1 MEKVL
6 KERAI
11 ARFKRPPYRRLLR
24 GAILTLLITSFL
36 SALPGCG
43 GSSEG
48 VAAGGDGNGGEI
60 IGTGFTG
67 TAATGTAIANAIIRI
82 KSLSGQS
89 ITTTTD
95 NDGKFSSNQL
105 LESSAEDP
113 RGPYLLQVDLGN
125 QNFLYSVATA
135 ESATAL
141 DPDTVQIKVNIHP
154 YSDLL
159 IRNWFALQGE
169 DINSAFANNNP
180 LGDLPSQEEIDAIST
195 ELLGIL
201 RQALSKSGVAED
213 FKLLNTDFD
222 ANGQGFDGFLD
233 DSQVIINNNIIN
245 VIVAQQDLGTGIQTS
260 LITNANLALD
270 FTNDEDNPPSAPQ
283 NLRALAGTEGGEA
296 ILVWAPSN
304 DDKGVAGYQIYRNET
319 LLGTSPYPVFTDTGL
334 QTGIDY
340 EYRVEAVD
348 GRNQASPQS
357 NAASITLNAADTTAP
372 PSIDNLEVEE
382 TNGAVVLSWS
392 HADVSDVAGFRILRG
407 AQNNATT
414 EIANVTA
421 TFYSDF
427 DAISGYSPCY
437 RVIAYDG
444 AGNESPASSESC
456 LDGSTGPEP
465 TEDAILAFSATS
477 YSVEETQTTA
487 NISVVRSGDLSEAVS
502 VQYTATAQT
511 ATAGVDFAE
520 TSGTLNWAA
529 LDDEPKTF
537 SIQIFNNAEAE
548 DSETVNLSLS
558 NPVNAALGSQSS
570 AQLTITDAPTVSC
583 IDLTPTA
590 ITSNTTLS
598 QPCYNV
604 NDTVTVSNTA
614 TLTINP
620 GVKLVFAQGES
631 LDIDPDG
638 VLQAIGTEQN
648 PIIFTG
654 ALPAPGYWD
663 GIRIDSVV
671 TSELD
676 HTVIEYAGD
685 DGFID
690 GSIGNAFD
698 GRFKI
703 EHSLIRHSSSYGVAV
718 NENGGQLV
726 SFEHNTVTLN
736 ERPPILVPANQAG
749 VLKANN
755 SFVGN
760 LTDVGGNRDYIEV
773 YSSSDVENDQTWSVT
788 DVPYRISSTEINAE
802 LSIMPGAK
810 LEFTEGG
817 RFDVRDSGTLVASGT
832 EENPIRFTG
841 VQQSPGYWTGVQI
854 YNNTANLLN
863 HVVIEYGGG
872 PGGNTDGNIG
882 VFFSGGRLS
891 LQNTILRHSAS
902 YGFDFDDNINLVFEN
917 VVATDNNRPGKLDV
931 DDVHLL
937 GADSDYSGNS
947 DDRVILVGSNI
958 NTSQTIPNLNVPLYA
973 TNQSTISVNTNL
985 SFEPGVEL
993 QLASNG
999 GFKVN
1004 SNGSLAII
1012 GTAEKPVV
1020 LTGAVKSK
1028 GYWNGI
1034 QYTFSGSADNKIEH
1048 AIIEYGGAESGNTHA
1063 LVGYFGQA
1071 ARGSVTNSVLR
1082 GSLTNGIEVSESN
1095 EGEIII
1101 TGNTF
1106 EDIDGE
1112 DVLDQR
1118 SM

>member
-6 KERAI
+6 KERSI
-11 ARFKRPPYRRLLR
+11 AQFKRSPYRRLLR
-24 GAILTLLITSFL
+24 SIILTLLTTSLL

-67 TAATGTAIANAIIRI
+67 TAATGTAIANANIRI

-113 RGPYLLQVDLGN
+113 RGPYLLQIDLGN

-135 ESATAL
+135 ESATSL

-169 DINSAFANNNP
+169 DIDSAFANNNP

-245 VIVAQQDLGTGIQTS
+245 VIVAQQDLSTGIQTS
-260 LITNANLALD
+260 LITDANLALN

-283 NLRALAGTEGGEA
+283 NLRALAGTSGEA
-296 ILVWAPSN
+296 ILVWTPSN

-319 LLGTSPYPVFTDTGL
+319 LIGTSPYPVFTDTGL
-334 QTGIDY
+334 QTDIDY

-357 NAASITLNAADTTAP
+357 NAANITLSTADTTAP
-372 PSIDNLEVEE
+372 PNIDNLEVEE
-382 TNGAVVLSWS
+382 TNGTVVLSWS
-392 HADVSDVAGFRILRG
+392 HTDISDVAGFRILRG

-444 AGNESPASSESC
+444 AGNESPASNESC

-465 TEDAILAFSATS
+465 TEDAILAFSAAS

-502 VQYTATAQT
+502 VQYTAAAQT

-529 LDDEPKTF
+529 LDDESKTF
-537 SIQIFNNAEAE
+537 SIQIFNNAAAE

-558 NPVNAALGSQSS
+558 NPVNASLDNQSS
-570 AQLTITDAPTVSC
+570 AQLTIIDAPAVSC

-604 NDTVTVSNTA
+604 NDTVTVSNAA

-631 LDIDPDG
+631 LDIDSDG

-654 ALPAPGYWD
+654 ALPAAGYWD

-671 TSELD
+671 TSALD
-676 HTVIEYAGD
+676 YVTVEYGGA
-685 DGFID
+685 DGFTKASVGI
-690 GSIGNAFD
+690 AFD
-698 GRFKI
+698 GRLSVTN
-703 EHSLIRHSSSYGVAV
+703 SLIRHSSTNGVATSGTAARLTIF
-718 NENGGQLV
+718 EN
-726 SFEHNTVTLN
+726 NIVTLN
-736 ERPPILVPANQAG
+736 ESSPISLRANNAG
-749 VLKANN
+749 VVASNN
-755 SFVGN
+755 VLTGN
-760 LTDVGGNRDYIEV
+760 TTDVGGNRDYIKIT
-773 YSSSDVENDQTWSVT
+773 SSSDIGSAQTWSVT
-788 DVPYRISSTEINAE
+788 DVPYRVSNTEILAE
-802 LSIMPGAK
+802 LTITAGVT
-810 LEFTEGG
+810 LEFTDGG
-817 RFDVRDSGTLVASGT
+817 RFDVRDGGTLVASGT
-832 EENPIRFTG
+832 EDNPITFTG
-841 VQQSPGYWTGVQI
+841 IEKTPGYWTGVQI
-854 YNNTANLLN
+854 YNNTANLLD

-902 YGFDFDDNINLVFEN
+902 YGFDFDDSINLAFEN
-917 VVATDNNRPGKLDV
+917 VVSTDNNRPGKLDV

-937 GADSDYSGNS
+937 GADSNYSGNS
-947 DDRVILVGSNI
+947 DDRIILIGSNI
-958 NTSQTIPNLNVPLYA
+958 NTSQTIPNLNVPFYA
-973 TNQSTISVNTNL
+973 TNESTISVNTNL

-1063 LVGYFGQA
+1063 LVGYFGQDT
-1071 ARGSVTNSVLR
+1071 RGSVTNSLLR
-1082 GSLTNGIEVSESN
+1082 GSLTNGIEVSGSSN
-1095 EGEIII
+1095 GDI
-1101 TGNTF
+1101 TINGNTF

-1112 DVLDQR
+1112 DVLDLR
-1118 SM
+1118 